1 MIKYLKTTLVIL
13 LVFVGLTITAPV
25 FAVDTDVKTATASQA
40 VETQTQLPSRMPTGK
55 RELAYKFVMAMLGVG
70 ASSVIIYVLL
80 TIYNRFIYGTP
91 HKFQEKTEDDDY
103 KTPTNMKDAINI
115 FLKKT
120 K

>member
-1 MIKYLKTTLVIL
+1 MKNNIKRFLALLMISLSI
-13 LVFVGLTITAPV
+13 GIIPPV
-25 FAVDTDVKTATASQA
+25 MAENMQTESPEPA
-40 VETQTQLPSRMPTGK
+40 VETTTKLPTRMPYGK
-55 RELAYKFVMAMLGVG
+55 KALAFKFLMAMLGVG

-80 TIYNRFIYGTP
+80 SIYNRFIYGSP
-91 HKFQEKTEDDDY
+91 SGLQDKTEDDDF

>member
-1 MIKYLKTTLVIL
+1 MKKKIKVYLASFMILCGIACS
-13 LVFVGLTITAPV
+13 APV
-25 FAVDTDVKTATASQA
+25 MADTPQEPKQVQ
-40 VETQTQLPSRMPTGK
+40 ETVTTPAKLPTRMPTSK
-55 RELAYKFVMAMLGVG
+55 KALAYKFIMAMLGVG

-80 TIYNRFIYGTP
+80 SIYNRFIYGTP
-91 HKFQEKTEDDDY
+91 RGLQDKSEDDEF